1 MFAGNPCESQSCD
14 CDSSAFAEATENR
27 FFQNSPPAP
36 PSPPPPPPPPPP
48 TQLPPPN
55 QSPPP
60 LSMTGDNRR
69 KIVATAAV
77 PEKVRALRREFWRF
91 CCLVSEWGLGFCGE
105 AKEGGEKRS
114 HLMVEA
120 RELRVARCFLL
131 EEKMAVLRGALV
143 TRLVDAEKD
152 MAFGRRIGR
161 EHQRI
166 DYNNGLLT
174 ASLKR
179 EVARDEIWSDG
190 NTINYHGDV
199 YIHCSLARSLYVIPY
214 EFRGSE
220 MGKEKSYRERQER
233 RAFFEKS
240 SISTCKD
247 DIVVFCNKSLVD
259 MVTII
264 NPSKNQLLSD
274 TSVKG
279 SSSDSKKEVQEEE
292 YKVLTAVKSQYNDIL
307 IVDTPKTRMLLL
319 DSTHNVHSLLYKD
332 GQKWTRSYWDEF
344 ASLPAIIPQGPVA
357 IFGLGGGTA
366 AHLMLD
372 VWPSLQLEGWE
383 IDEILINKARDY
395 FGLSDLEKQ
404 TQAGGILHVVVG
416 DALCSL
422 EDDSRKY
429 AGIVIDLFYG
439 GKVLPQLQDV

>member
-1 MFAGNPCESQSCD
+1 MISLFSATNP
-14 CDSSAFAEATENR
+14 
-27 FFQNSPPAP
+27 
-36 PSPPPPPPPPPP
+36 
-48 TQLPPPN
+48 
-55 QSPPP
+55 
-60 LSMTGDNRR
+60 
-69 KIVATAAV
+69 
-77 PEKVRALRREFWRF
+77 
-91 CCLVSEWGLGFCGE
+91 
-105 AKEGGEKRS
+105 
-114 HLMVEA
+114 
-120 RELRVARCFLL
+120 
-131 EEKMAVLRGALV
+131 
-143 TRLVDAEKD
+143 
-152 MAFGRRIGR
+152 
-161 EHQRI
+161 
-166 DYNNGLLT
+166 LLT
-174 ASLKR
+174 WSPSSTPARTSCSQTHRWFCTSSRTTNALSFHIPFSL
-179 EVARDEIWSDG
+179 
-190 NTINYHGDV
+190 T
-199 YIHCSLARSLYVIPY
+199 CSRLTQKPNAHATTTL
-214 EFRGSE
+214 
-220 MGKEKSYRERQER
+220 Q
-233 RAFFEKS
+233 
-240 SISTCKD
+240 
-247 DIVVFCNKSLVD
+247 
-259 MVTII
+259 
-264 NPSKNQLLSD
+264 
-274 TSVKG
+274 VKG
-279 SSSDSKKEVQEEE
+279 SSSDSKKEEQEEE

-439 GKVLPQLQDV
+439 GKVLPQLQDVCSKLFVSYTISG